1 MRLRADVM
9 AVTGKIL
16 PRAENRPQRS
26 TTMLSQILPVKL
38 RHIVA
43 SAALL
48 ACGAFAHAGEAGRIV
63 FVTGDVLVD
72 SRRVVLN
79 DPVQEGQELKT
90 GKDGYVYLKT
100 IDDGLLIVRP
110 SSVARIVTYHVDRAV
125 PANTQVKLELLSG
138 VARSVSGT
146 AVKQARQNFRFNT
159 PVAAIGVRGTDFTVA
174 TNQEATSVT
183 VLSGAIVVSGFGGG
197 CLPTGAGP
205 CEHTASRELAAGQS
219 GQMLRVK
226 RGEATPQLLNTSSS
240 SPDSVA
246 PPRGDEPTA
255 ASGKSG
261 GTALSEPTLDPQKAA
276 LVIQQVRNVQKNELP
291 AGVPEQPITTT
302 PPLEIVVVPA
312 GPAPS
317 QLVWGRWAVVA
328 EQAATIDA
336 DKVLAEGGKRVAY
349 NSYYTVLRS
358 KGADWTVPQ
367 QGSVGFAL
375 RNSDAFIMNSAT
387 NVASAATLQN
397 GELQVDFGKRT
408 FTTGFDMLSG
418 GEAFKMRGSGHV
430 GGTGDLSGNSQFIS
444 PNNMTVSGSLGAN
457 NDAAYIFTSRIDDKR
472 VANGVTYWQ
481 TK

>member
-1 MRLRADVM
+1 
-9 AVTGKIL
+9 
-16 PRAENRPQRS
+16 
-26 TTMLSQILPVKL
+26 MLSRFLSQKL
-38 RHIVA
+38 RH
-43 SAALL
+43 AAAGATAGFTLF
-48 ACGAFAHAGEAGRIV
+48 ACGALAHAGEAGRIV

-72 SRRVVLN
+72 SRRVALN

-110 SSVARIVTYHVDRAV
+110 SSVARIVTYRVDRAV

-174 TNQEATSVT
+174 TDQEASSVT

-226 RGEATPQLLNTSSS
+226 RGEATPQLLNTSSAA
-240 SPDSVA
+240 PDSVA
-246 PPRGDEPTA
+246 PPRGDEPTG
-255 ASGKSG
+255 ASGKNG
-261 GTALSEPTLDPQKAA
+261 GTALSEPALDPQKAA
-276 LVIQQVRNVQKNELP
+276 LVIQQVRSVQKNDLPGGMPELP
-291 AGVPEQPITTT
+291 ATITPT
-302 PPLEIVVVPA
+302 PEIVVVPDVKPE
-312 GPAPS
+312 GLAPS
-317 QLVWGRWAVVA
+317 PLVWGRWAVVA
-328 EQAATIDA
+328 EQAATVDV
-336 DKVLAEGGKRVAY
+336 DKVLAEGGKRVAH

-375 RNSDAFIMNSAT
+375 RNSEAFIMNSAT

-408 FTTGFDMLSG
+408 FTTGFDMLSD
-418 GEAFKMRGSGHV
+418 GEAFKMRGSGRV
-430 GGTGDLSGNSQFIS
+430 GTAGDLSGNSQFVN

-457 NDAAYIFTSRIDDKR
+457 NDAAYIFTSRIDEKR

-481 TK
+481 SK

>member
-1 MRLRADVM
+1 MSSRIFSL
-9 AVTGKIL
+9 
-16 PRAENRPQRS
+16 
-26 TTMLSQILPVKL
+26 KL
-38 RHIVA
+38 RHTAAAVVGT
-43 SAALL
+43 ALL
-48 ACGAFAHAGEAGRIV
+48 ACGALAHAGEAGRIV

-72 SRRVVLN
+72 SRRVALN
-79 DPVQEGQELKT
+79 DAVQEGQELKT

-174 TNQEATSVT
+174 TDQEASSVT

-205 CEHTASRELAAGQS
+205 CEHNASRELAAGQS

-226 RGEATPQLLNTSSS
+226 RGEATPQLLNSTSAA
-240 SPDSVA
+240 PDSVA
-246 PPRGDEPTA
+246 PPRGDEPAGTA
-255 ASGKSG
+255 GKNG

-276 LVIQQVRNVQKNELP
+276 LVIQQVRGVQKNDSAAL
-291 AGVPEQPITTT
+291 VPIDKPTTT
-302 PPLEIVVVPA
+302 APAPEVVVVPA
-312 GPAPS
+312 GPPASP
-317 QLVWGRWAVVA
+317 LVWGRWAVVA
-328 EQAATIDA
+328 EQAATVDA
-336 DKVLAEGGKRVAY
+336 EKVLAEGGKRVAY
-349 NSYYTVLRS
+349 NSYYTVLRA

-375 RNSDAFIMNSAT
+375 RNSDAFIMNNVT
-387 NVASAATLQN
+387 NVATAATLQN

-418 GEAFKMRGSGHV
+418 GEAFKMRGGGQV
-430 GGTGDLSGNSQFIS
+430 GTVGELSGNSQFVH

-457 NDAAYIFTSRIDDKR
+457 NDAAYIFTSRIDEKR

-481 TK
+481 TKQ

>member
-1 MRLRADVM
+1 
-9 AVTGKIL
+9 
-16 PRAENRPQRS
+16 
-26 TTMLSQILPVKL
+26 MLSRFLSLKL
-38 RHIVA
+38 RHA
-43 SAALL
+43 AAGAALL
-48 ACGAFAHAGEAGRIV
+48 ACGASAHAGEAGRIV

-72 SRRVVLN
+72 SRRVALN

-174 TNQEATSVT
+174 TDQESSSVT

-226 RGEATPQLLNTSSS
+226 RGEATPQLLNTTSA

-246 PPRGDEPTA
+246 PPRSDEPTG
-255 ASGKSG
+255 ASGKNG

-276 LVIQQVRNVQKNELP
+276 LVIQQVRGVQKNELP
-291 AGVPEQPITTT
+291 GAVSEQPAMT
-302 PPLEIVVVPA
+302 PPPPDIVVVP

-328 EQAATIDA
+328 EQAATVDA
-336 DKVLAEGGKRVAY
+336 AQVLAEGGKRVAH

-367 QGSVGFAL
+367 QGSMGFAL
-375 RNSDAFIMNSAT
+375 RNSDAFIMNSVT

-408 FTTGFDMLSG
+408 FTTGFDMLSD
-418 GEAFKMRGSGHV
+418 GEAFKMRGSGRV
-430 GGTGDLSGNSQFIS
+430 GTAGDLSGNSQFVH